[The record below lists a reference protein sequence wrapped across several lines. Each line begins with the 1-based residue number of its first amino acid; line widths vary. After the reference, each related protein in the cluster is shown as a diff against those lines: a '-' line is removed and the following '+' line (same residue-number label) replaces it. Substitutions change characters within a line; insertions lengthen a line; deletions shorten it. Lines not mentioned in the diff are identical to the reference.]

1 MAEKPTE
8 RQFEVLSKKFVHGAV
23 GDIVTLLVTDNQ
35 ELSLLESGAVRKAPV
50 PPARPSAAVKE
61 RK

>member
-8 RQFEVLSKKFVHGAV
+8 RQFVVLSKKFVHGAV
-23 GDIVTLLVTDNQ
+23 GDTITLVVTDNQ
-35 ELSLLESGAVRKAPV
+35 EKSLLESGAVKRAEVPAP
-50 PPARPSAAVKE
+50 RAAVKE

>member
-8 RQFEVLSKKFVHGAV
+8 RYFEVLSKRYVEGKV
-23 GDIVTLLVTDNQ
+23 GDIVTLSLTDNQ
-35 ELSLLESGAVRKAPV
+35 EKSLLESGAVKRAVRPV
-50 PPARPSAAVKE
+50 VAVKE

>member
-1 MAEKPTE
+1 MSSLEKPTE
-8 RQFEVLSKKFVHGAV
+8 RDFEVLSKRFVHGAV

-35 ELSLLESGAVRKAPV
+35 EKSLLESGAVKRATVRPV
-50 PPARPSAAVKE
+50 AAVKE